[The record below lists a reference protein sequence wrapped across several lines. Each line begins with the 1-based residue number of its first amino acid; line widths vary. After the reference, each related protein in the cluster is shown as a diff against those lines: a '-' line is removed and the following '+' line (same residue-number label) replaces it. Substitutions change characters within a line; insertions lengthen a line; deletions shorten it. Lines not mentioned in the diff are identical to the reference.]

1 MPLYDYTCRK
11 CSNEFEALVRP
22 GTVPACPACQSE
34 DLERMLSGFAVS
46 SEQTRALN
54 LKAGR
59 KHAAKDQK
67 DKAMAQ
73 WEYEKHHREEH

>member
-1 MPLYDYTCRK
+1 
-11 CSNEFEALVRP
+11 
-22 GTVPACPACQSE
+22 
-34 DLERMLSGFAVS
+34 MLSGFAVS

>member
-11 CSNEFEALVRP
+11 CGNEFEALVRP
-22 GTVPACPACQSE
+22 GTTPACPACRSE
-34 DLERMLSGFAVS
+34 ELERMLSGFAVS
-46 SEQTRALN
+46 SDQTRALN